1 MGERR
6 LDRSFSIRTAGIRE
20 WQSGEVHYNRYEAT
34 PYAALDK
41 LFASYRLHKSD
52 EVVDFGCG
60 RGRVAFYIHNRFH
73 VPVVGIEVN
82 AKTYEEALQNKER
95 YRWRSKHIK
104 APIRFE
110 FGLAEHYEIGPT
122 NNKFYFFNP
131 FSIET
136 FEKVIT
142 NILDSVKEK
151 DRPVDLILYYPTP
164 TYKNYLKKRTP
175 FKLLN
180 KVKIPRVNDRAEK
193 FLIYR
198 W

>member
-1 MGERR
+1 MSETMYDKM
-6 LDRSFSIRTAGIRE
+6 LGIKTTGLRE
-20 WQSGEVHYNRYEAT
+20 WTGQNDSYNRYEPT
-34 PYAALDK
+34 PYRALEK
-41 LFASYRLHKSD
+41 LFRSYKLKKTD
-52 EVVDFGCG
+52 EIVDFGCG